1 METVATV
8 RFTAIVGPT
17 ALDLVRCGLG
27 GERARTY
34 SAILATEMATER
46 PASDQASQ
54 VAVWVLTPLTPGFC
68 SLARSVTAPLYSTTV
83 SPTLRKA
90 LRAITFW
97 TDFVHASVM

>member
-17 ALDLVRCGLG
+17 ALHMVRCGLG

-34 SAILATEMATER
+34 SAILATDMATER

-54 VAVWVLTPLTPGFC
+54 VAVWVLTPLTLTTIRIPLPANRAGVHYSWLSVPQGPG
-68 SLARSVTAPLYSTTV
+68 LYG
-83 SPTLRKA
+83 P
-90 LRAITFW
+90 
-97 TDFVHASVM
+97 